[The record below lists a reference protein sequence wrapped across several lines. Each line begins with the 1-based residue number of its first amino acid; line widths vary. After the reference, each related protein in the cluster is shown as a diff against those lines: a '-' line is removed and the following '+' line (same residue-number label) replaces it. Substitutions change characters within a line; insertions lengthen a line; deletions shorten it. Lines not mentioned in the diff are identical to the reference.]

1 MFKAPGWD
9 DWINARIRALWVH
22 GIPGAG
28 KTVLA
33 AHIIETTLRICEAKN
48 KRTICVYYYCY
59 HGHNQDE
66 SVPFLRWLVSQ
77 ILREADTVP
86 ILAWKAY
93 TKNREP
99 DTALLLDILHE
110 TLDFFDLV
118 YVAIDAL
125 DESQSRENLLTVLD
139 VLVTDPRFWKIQLL
153 ATSREY
159 SDIELKMG
167 CFSQPLSMSNC
178 FVEADIRTYIA
189 AKIKAEA
196 KFQRWPSDLRIDV
209 EATLSAGAKGMFR
222 WAVCQLDILRRLNH
236 QSKIREAIKNLPE
249 TLDETYERVFSYI
262 ADEEKELVR
271 HILHWVCFH
280 DFLWQGLVPLSAY
293 VLIDSYIALEKRK
306 SVLASDE
313 YLLDL
318 ETLKD
323 SCGCLVSFTF
333 NDEDQSHSADIAHY
347 TVREFL
353 ESNRSS
359 FPSWFSIKQKDS
371 YRLILAFILE
381 YAITSDPLKISE
393 DWYDNFPF
401 NQASYSPL
409 NLRSSSSLQEY
420 CLATS
425 VRSLGDVE
433 ELIEPRLAF
442 RFLDPLEAHFEA
454 LQTAVRIFASNGQ
467 AEILSPTYTCTGF
480 WDVNWHESTKNSK
493 ATTLANLLLMRCFG
507 LAKDFIQV
515 QDIECVLQEV
525 LFGTIDESAFLIEE
539 RSSGEVRFECKLIEF
554 LAEVCEFDEDV
565 LNFFQREARGFVCY
579 VDLLPRYMPGHT
591 FEDPTTC
598 KGTCVLQRLI
608 QLGANPDPK
617 GFQVTPLQ
625 MAVFN
630 RDIAGARMLLEAGA
644 DSNNTGD
651 EQGIK
656 QHAET
661 SIFKSYYRLHGLALL
676 YILHHLEAH
685 PHSEIFKSDE
695 EMDYINGAL
704 TPDIE
709 YLLLQYNASTVIY
722 GE

>member
-125 DESQSRENLLTVLD
+125 DESQSRENLLSVLD

-189 AKIKAEA
+189 AKIMAEA

-222 WAVCQLDILRRLNH
+222 WAVCQLDILRRLHH

-262 ADEEKELVR
+262 ADEEKEFVR

-280 DFLWQGLVPLSAY
+280 DFLWQGFVPLPPHVLVDAY
-293 VLIDSYIALEKRK
+293 IVLEKRK
-306 SVLASDE
+306 SLLSSNE
-313 YLLDL
+313 YLFDL
-318 ETLKD
+318 EMLKD
-323 SCGCLVSFTF
+323 SCGCLISFTF
-333 NDEDQSHSADIAHY
+333 DEEDQSHSANIAHY

-359 FPSWFSIKQKDS
+359 FTSWFSIKQKDS

-381 YAITSDPLKISE
+381 YAITSYSSEILE
-393 DWYDNFPF
+393 DWKD
-401 NQASYSPL
+401 ASLLDLGSIS
-409 NLRSSSSLQEY
+409 NLQEY

-425 VRSLGDVE
+425 IRSLGGSE

-442 RFLDPLEAHFEA
+442 RFLDPLEAHFKT
-454 LQTAVRIFASNGQ
+454 LQTTLSVLES
-467 AEILSPTYTCTGF
+467 EDEVDILISIYGDTGL
-480 WDVNWHESTKNSK
+480 WDFNWHESTKNSR
-493 ATTLANLLLMRCFG
+493 ATILASLLLMGCFG

-515 QDIECVLQEV
+515 QDIESILQETLLGV
-525 LFGTIDESAFLIEE
+525 IEKLVTLTE
-539 RSSGEVRFECKLIEF
+539 HTRSGGVKFECNLIEF
-554 LAEVCEFDEDV
+554 LAGIGSFDDYV
-565 LNFFQREARGFVCY
+565 LDFFQREARGLVCY
-579 VDLLPRYMPGHT
+579 ADLLPHYIPHHT
-591 FEDPTTC
+591 CNEKTTC
-598 KGTCVLQRLI
+598 KDTCVLPRLL

-625 MAVFN
+625 IAVFN
-630 RDIAGARMLLEAGA
+630 RDLAGARMLLGAGA

-651 EQGIK
+651 EQGIT

-661 SIFKSYYRLHGLALL
+661 SILGSYYRLHGLAPL
-676 YILHHLEAH
+676 YILRHLEAH
-685 PHSEIFKSDE
+685 SSIKNTKSME
-695 EMDYINGAL
+695 EMDYVNGAL
-704 TPDIE
+704 TTDIE
-709 YLLLQYNASTVIY
+709 HLLLEYNASTGNY